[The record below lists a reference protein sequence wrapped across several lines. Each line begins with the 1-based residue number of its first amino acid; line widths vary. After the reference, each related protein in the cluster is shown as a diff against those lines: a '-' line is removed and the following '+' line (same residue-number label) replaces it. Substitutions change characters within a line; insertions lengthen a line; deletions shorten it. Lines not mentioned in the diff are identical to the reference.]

1 MLSPALLRVDDL
13 AVDRGRGDMEE
24 ATPPSRPGLA
34 VRRETVIE
42 IVGYAA
48 AAAALTAAGIALGES
63 AGTGVQIAFDVVLT
77 AVLFAA
83 GWALTSDVDIYARMR
98 SIFWFLSVIGVV
110 DLAATLFGDVFDL
123 TNART
128 LVILTALV
136 GVLYAVALWWLS
148 RRSLQAIALIV
159 LAYLVVLAAVFP
171 TPDLASGVPDV
182 TALALVT
189 LALGLATVFAGLFGI
204 LGPRKTTVALG
215 SIAAIVG
222 PLLFLANGHDVLAE
236 VLSLVVA
243 VLLIGAGDVWGE
255 RVAAGLG
262 IAGLLIVTA
271 VLVTTNVTGQGAA
284 IAVLVVGLVILGGA
298 ILAARQA
305 APPAAGAAP
314 AATPA
319 GSAPGFAPP
328 GPEGPN
334 APPAETPP
342 PPPPPPG
349 PPTQG

>member
-1 MLSPALLRVDDL
+1 
-13 AVDRGRGDMEE
+13 MEE
-24 ATPPSRPGLA
+24 AMPSARPGLA

-123 TNART
+123 TTART
-128 LVILTALV
+128 LVILTAMV
-136 GVLYAVALWWLS
+136 GVLYALVLWWLS

-171 TPDLASGVPDV
+171 TPDLAAGVPDV

-189 LALGLATVFAGLFGI
+189 LALGLATVFAGLFGV

-262 IAGLLIVTA
+262 IAGLLVVTA

-298 ILAARQA
+298 IVAARQA
-305 APPAAGAAP
+305 APPATGAA
-314 AATPA
+314 AAPTAPA
-319 GSAPGFAPP
+319 GSAPGFGPP
-328 GPEGPN
+328 EAEGPG
-334 APPAETPP
+334 APPAEAPP

-349 PPTQG
+349 PPTEG